1 MDSLVQQR
9 LAFERERTF
18 GWVMITIGLLFVA
31 GSVWFAAAGSP
42 LSWAMA
48 VFWTVWACFGI
59 RRVATS
65 RRTQQAFEREHG
77 ATAGVRR

>member
-9 LAFERERTF
+9 LAFERERTV
-18 GWVMITIGLLFVA
+18 GWVMITVGLLFVV
-31 GSVWFAAAGSP
+31 GSVWFAAAGAP

-59 RRVATS
+59 RRVVAS

-77 ATAGVRR
+77 ATAGIRR